1 VYNFGQSAADIS
13 AKQARGGR
21 HFQVGLR
28 IHRAAFYWK
37 VATRAD
43 LGIAD
48 AYVDGDFTCL
58 PDVMDF
64 LMLLVVNRD
73 RTRQPGQ
80 VRTKKR

>member
-1 VYNFGQSAADIS
+1 MYSFGQAAGDIS
-13 AKQARGGR
+13 AKQAHDGR
-21 HFQVGLR
+21 HFVVGLR
-28 IHRAAFYWK
+28 IHSPAFYWK

-73 RTRQPGQ
+73 RTRRPGQ
-80 VRTKKR
+80 VRAKKR